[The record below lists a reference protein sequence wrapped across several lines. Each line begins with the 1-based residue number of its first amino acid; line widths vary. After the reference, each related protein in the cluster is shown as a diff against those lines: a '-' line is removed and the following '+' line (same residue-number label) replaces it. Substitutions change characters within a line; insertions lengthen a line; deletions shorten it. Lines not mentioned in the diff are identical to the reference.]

1 LDEKGYGSL
10 DVRLD
15 ERFSLV
21 DKIKGSHTVSLVCE
35 VFGVNRSSYKYWGGR
50 SSQLSSEQVDLHS
63 KVRAAFEE
71 SHGSAAAR
79 TIATIVTTRGTE
91 LSRYR
96 ASRLMKKLEL
106 VSCQLPAHKYKKAS
120 QESVAVPNTLGRQF
134 DVPEPNKIWCGDV
147 TYIWSGRRWAY
158 LAVVLDL
165 FSRKPIGWAMSLSPD
180 STLTCQALSMAFE
193 SRGRPR
199 GLMFHSDQGS
209 HYTSRKFRQQL
220 WRYRLSKV

>member
-1 LDEKGYGSL
+1 VPLDEKGYGSL

-96 ASRLMKKLEL
+96 ASRLMKTLEL

-120 QESVAVPNTLGRQF
+120 QESVAVPNTLGRSSVFFKVVVAFFHQATAVISSF
-134 DVPEPNKIWCGDV
+134 
-147 TYIWSGRRWAY
+147 SGFNATSPTGHQSRVLPDQRPGF
-158 LAVVLDL
+158 LDL
-165 FSRKPIGWAMSLSPD
+165 ANS
-180 STLTCQALSMAFE
+180 
-193 SRGRPR
+193 
-199 GLMFHSDQGS
+199 
-209 HYTSRKFRQQL
+209 
-220 WRYRLSKV
+220 